1 MSLQVWLPLTGD
13 LHNQGL
19 SDLSFSIISDTNT
32 TIDNDGKI
40 GKCYS
45 NDSHTA
51 GGLISDEVIELGQQ
65 QSMFCWFKFTD
76 LHSGASLGGSLISQ
90 HRTSTYTG
98 MGITIRYVSATT
110 GYLSVSTGNGSSR
123 TYNTYYGT
131 TLLQANT
138 WYHGGYTYDGSTIK
152 IYVNGICEK
161 TQAFSGMSVP
171 ADYISCFCWNLT
183 GTSGNTIQANYKLQ
197 GSLNDVRIYD
207 HCLSEMEVKKLAQGL
222 VVHYLLNRGGWGQ
235 ENLYGYGADLQ
246 TTLSGL
252 NNYNNSFSIIEEEGK
267 KCAHVSGALTT
278 TKYLQSKAT
287 FTPEPMEQF
296 TFSAEVKIKNIVR
309 GTTNPMCEFYFSGA
323 TIDSA
328 WRGFAVDYIHV
339 DGVKVGATVIGFDRY
354 LTDTAWHKV
363 AVTAHFNYSGTST
376 IPALYPNIYMRDCTG
391 DLYIRNVKLERG
403 SIATP
408 WCPNSAD
415 MEESFIEYDC
425 SGFCN
430 NGTRIGTFEWS
441 SNTPKYSV
449 STYFGIYNT
458 PHIDMLDNN
467 LLSSLTEGSVA
478 WWEYCTTTGNTL
490 LFTGQSGSYYIGAG
504 SATTRLYD
512 SHIGD
517 SGIILYKDGVAQS
530 TTQGT
535 SVYHPNVFHTQNQW
549 HHFVI
554 TGVNLSEWTKFK
566 INSYGSN
573 WPLNAYVSDVRI
585 YATALSA
592 EDVKS
597 LYQNCATIAADG
609 TIYGQIY
616 S

>member
-1 MSLQVWLPLTGD
+1 MSLQVWLPLNGD

-197 GSLNDVRIYD
+197 GSLNDVRVYD

-222 VVHYLLNRGGWGQ
+222 IVHYPLNRHGLGQ
-235 ENLYGYGADLQ
+235 ENLLADTATESIATSADNSAYPSP
-246 TTLSGL
+246 TT
-252 NNYNNSFSIIEEEGK
+252 
-267 KCAHVSGALTT
+267 
-278 TKYLQSKAT
+278 
-287 FTPEPMEQF
+287 
-296 TFSAEVKIKNIVR
+296 
-309 GTTNPMCEFYFSGA
+309 
-323 TIDSA
+323 
-328 WRGFAVDYIHV
+328 
-339 DGVKVGATVIGFDRY
+339 Y
-354 LTDTAWHKV
+354 LTDSGNEIFANTEDYFTYSCNYEVTGNSATGAYIYTQARGSTAGGSLNVYNNPIGHYSHTFQLNDTQAASTNKYCRIRLRNATDG
-363 AVTAHFNYSGTST
+363 AVIKIWNS
-376 IPALYPNIYMRDCTG
+376 
-391 DLYIRNVKLERG
+391 KLEKG
-403 SIATP
+403 SIETP
-408 WCPNSAD
+408 WSPASSDELATTMGLNSTT
-415 MEESFIEYDC
+415 EYDC

-430 NGTRIGTFEWS
+430 NATNFTASEWS
-441 SNTPKYSV
+441 SDTPKYSV
-449 STYFGIYNT
+449 STIFDETVSADVSNIYDSTSRHKQLTIATWIKRTSDDANYHYYWNNSGVRLGIRTYNNV
-458 PHIDMLDNN
+458 NN
-467 LLSSLTEGSVA
+467 YYWISWTHATDSAYEDHGWVTTVMPKDIWVHVA
-478 WWEYCTTTGNTL
+478 WV
-490 LFTGQSGSYYIGAG
+490 F
-504 SATTRLYD
+504 
-512 SHIGD
+512 D
-517 SGIILYKDGVAQS
+517 SGVWKQYVNGVLNGTRNDSGHGTYVYGDVGSILGNS
-530 TTQGT
+530 WIG
-535 SVYHPNVFHTQNQW
+535 
-549 HHFVI
+549 
-554 TGVNLSEWTKFK
+554 NLSDF
-566 INSYGSN
+566 
-573 WPLNAYVSDVRI
+573 RI